1 MRDYENSTDFVKG
14 CFDCKVVVTPSG
26 LCFVIKSKEVK

>member
-1 MRDYENSTDFVKG
+1 MTDYENSTDFVKG

-26 LCFVIKSKEVK
+26 LCFVLKAVSK